1 MELLGLNY
9 AGDSY
14 CFSSEELKQTAFRI
28 DGLLKPLTTDPEQP
42 LIFIEVQ
49 YQPDHD
55 FYGRLFSEITLYLY
69 LNKPKRNWLA
79 LVIYPHRGIEKSTS
93 IEFLPFLNSP
103 QLQRIYLDDYQ
114 NRTDLSPT
122 LEFIRLIASDK
133 QQTITR
139 AKELA
144 DRLDKID
151 LDSLDFIETILVY
164 KLPHLSREEIK
175 KMLALNEVELK
186 QTRFYQE
193 VSAEGRQEGRQEGK
207 QEGLQEGKQEGLKE
221 GKQEG
226 LKEGKQ
232 VGLKEGKQ
240 IGKQEECILLLS
252 RLLRRKFGLQP
263 QLENSLQELTSLP
276 LEKLEDLADAL
287 LDFNGVTDLETW
299 LANHR

>member
-1 MELLGLNY
+1 MKTDTLFYRLFQRAPKLALELLGLNY
-9 AGDSY
+9 DGDSY

-103 QLQRIYLDDYQ
+103 QLHRIYLEDYQ
-114 NRTDLSPT
+114 NRSDLSPT

-175 KMLALNEVELK
+175 KMLALNEVELR

-207 QEGLQEGKQEGLKE
+207 QEGLQE
-221 GKQEG
+221 
-226 LKEGKQ
+226 
-232 VGLKEGKQ
+232 
-240 IGKQEECILLLS
+240 GKQEECILLLS

-287 LDFNGVTDLETW
+287 LDFNGVSDLETW

>member
-1 MELLGLNY
+1 MKTDTLFYRLFQRAPKLALELLGLDY
-9 AGDSY
+9 ANDSY

-79 LVIYPHRGIEKSTS
+79 LVIYPNRSIEKSTS

-103 QLQRIYLDDYQ
+103 QLQRIYLEDYQ
-114 NRTDLSPT
+114 NRSDLSPT

-151 LDSLDFIETILVY
+151 LDGLDFIETILVY

-175 KMLALNEVELK
+175 KMLALNEVELR

-193 VSAEGRQEGRQEGK
+193 VSAEGRQEGK
-207 QEGLQEGKQEGLKE
+207 QEGLQEGKQL
-221 GKQEG
+221 
-226 LKEGKQ
+226 
-232 VGLKEGKQ
+232 
-240 IGKQEECILLLS
+240 ECILLLS
-252 RLLRRKFGLQP
+252 RQLRRKFGLQP
-263 QLENSLQELTSLP
+263 QLENSLHDLISLP

-287 LDFNGVTDLETW
+287 LDFKAVTDLEIW
-299 LANHR
+299 LVDHR

>member
-1 MELLGLNY
+1 MKTDTLFYRLFQRAPKLALELLGLNY

-103 QLQRIYLDDYQ
+103 QLQRIYLEDYQ

-144 DRLDKID
+144 NRLDKID
-151 LDSLDFIETILVY
+151 VDSLDFIETILVY

-175 KMLALNEVELK
+175 KMLALNEVELR

-193 VSAEGRQEGRQEGK
+193 VSAEGRQEGK
-207 QEGLQEGKQEGLKE
+207 QEGLQE
-221 GKQEG
+221 
-226 LKEGKQ
+226 
-232 VGLKEGKQ
+232 
-240 IGKQEECILLLS
+240 GKQEECILLLS

>member
-1 MELLGLNY
+1 M
-9 AGDSY
+9 
-14 CFSSEELKQTAFRI
+14 
-28 DGLLKPLTTDPEQP
+28 
-42 LIFIEVQ
+42 
-49 YQPDHD
+49 
-55 FYGRLFSEITLYLY
+55 
-69 LNKPKRNWLA
+69 
-79 LVIYPHRGIEKSTS
+79 IYPHRGIEKSTS

-103 QLQRIYLDDYQ
+103 QLHRIYLEDYQ
-114 NRTDLSPT
+114 NRSDLSPT

-144 DRLDKID
+144 NRLDKIN

-175 KMLALNEVELK
+175 KMLALNEVELR

-193 VSAEGRQEGRQEGK
+193 VSAEGRQEGHQEGK
-207 QEGLQEGKQEGLKE
+207 QEGLQEGKQ
-221 GKQEG
+221 
-226 LKEGKQ
+226 
-232 VGLKEGKQ
+232 VGLKE
-240 IGKQEECILLLS
+240 GKQEECILLLS

-263 QLENSLQELTSLP
+263 QLETSLQELTCFP

-287 LDFNGVTDLETW
+287 LDFNGVSDLETW

>member
-1 MELLGLNY
+1 MSRIKLI
-9 AGDSY
+9 A
-14 CFSSEELKQTAFRI
+14 EE
-28 DGLLKPLTTDPEQP
+28 
-42 LIFIEVQ
+42 
-49 YQPDHD
+49 
-55 FYGRLFSEITLYLY
+55 
-69 LNKPKRNWLA
+69 
-79 LVIYPHRGIEKSTS
+79 S

-103 QLQRIYLDDYQ
+103 QLHRIYLDDYQ

-144 DRLDKID
+144 DRLDRID

-175 KMLALNEVELK
+175 KMLALNEVELR

-193 VSAEGRQEGRQEGK
+193 VSAEGRQEGK
-207 QEGLQEGKQEGLKE
+207 QEGLQEGKQE
-221 GKQEG
+221 
-226 LKEGKQ
+226 
-232 VGLKEGKQ
+232 
-240 IGKQEECILLLS
+240 GKQEECILLLS

-263 QLENSLQELTSLP
+263 QLENSLQELTCFP

>member
-1 MELLGLNY
+1 MKTDTLFYRLFQRAPKLALELLGLNY
-9 AGDSY
+9 ASDSY

-28 DGLLKPLTTDPEQP
+28 DGLLKPLGTDPEQP

-103 QLQRIYLDDYQ
+103 QLHRIYLEDYQ

-175 KMLALNEVELK
+175 KMLALNEVELR

-193 VSAEGRQEGRQEGK
+193 VSAEGRQEGK
-207 QEGLQEGKQEGLKE
+207 QEGLQE
-221 GKQEG
+221 
-226 LKEGKQ
+226 
-232 VGLKEGKQ
+232 
-240 IGKQEECILLLS
+240 GKQEECILLLS

-263 QLENSLQELTSLP
+263 QLENCLQELTSLP

-287 LDFNGVTDLETW
+287 LDFNAVTDLETW
-299 LANHR
+299 LVNHR

>member
-1 MELLGLNY
+1 MKTDTLFYRLFLRKPKLALELLGLDY

-14 CFSSEELKQTAFRI
+14 CFSSEEIKQTAFRI
-28 DGLLKPLTTDPEQP
+28 DGLFKPVTDDPEQP
-42 LIFIEVQ
+42 LIFVEVQ
-49 YQPDHD
+49 YQPDKD

-69 LNKPKRNWLA
+69 QNKPNRDWLV

-93 IEFLPFLNSP
+93 VEFLSFLNSP
-103 QLQRIYLDDYQ
+103 QLHRIYLEDYQ

-151 LDSLDFIETILVY
+151 LDGLDFIETILVY

-175 KMLALNEVELK
+175 KMLSLYEVELK

-193 VSAEGRQEGRQEGK
+193 IAEEERKEGRQEGRQA
-207 QEGLQEGKQEGLKE
+207 
-221 GKQEG
+221 
-226 LKEGKQ
+226 
-232 VGLKEGKQ
+232 
-240 IGKQEECILLLS
+240 ECVNLLS
-252 RLLRRKFGLQP
+252 RQLRRKFGVQP
-263 QLENSLQELTSLP
+263 QLENNLQTLTDLP
-276 LEKLEDLADAL
+276 LEKLEDLADTL
-287 LDFNGVTDLETW
+287 LDFNAMTDLETW
-299 LANHR
+299 LADHT

>member
-1 MELLGLNY
+1 MKTDTLFYRLFQRAPKLALELLGLNY
-9 AGDSY
+9 DGDSY

-144 DRLDKID
+144 NRLDKID
-151 LDSLDFIETILVY
+151 VDSLDFIETILVY

-175 KMLALNEVELK
+175 KMLALNEVELR

-193 VSAEGRQEGRQEGK
+193 VSAEGRQEGK
-207 QEGLQEGKQEGLKE
+207 QEGLQE
-221 GKQEG
+221 
-226 LKEGKQ
+226 
-232 VGLKEGKQ
+232 
-240 IGKQEECILLLS
+240 GKQEECILLLS

-263 QLENSLQELTSLP
+263 QLENCLQELTSLP

>member
-1 MELLGLNY
+1 VKTDTLFYRLFQRAPKLALELLGLDY
-9 AGDSY
+9 ANDSY

-79 LVIYPHRGIEKSTS
+79 LVIYPNRSIEKSTS
-93 IEFLPFLNSP
+93 IEFLPILNSP
-103 QLQRIYLDDYQ
+103 QLQRIYLEDYQ
-114 NRTDLSPT
+114 NRSDLSPT

-133 QQTITR
+133 EQTITR

-151 LDSLDFIETILVY
+151 VDGLDFIETILVY

-175 KMLALNEVELK
+175 KMLALNEVEL
-186 QTRFYQE
+186 
-193 VSAEGRQEGRQEGK
+193 
-207 QEGLQEGKQEGLKE
+207 
-221 GKQEG
+221 
-226 LKEGKQ
+226 
-232 VGLKEGKQ
+232 
-240 IGKQEECILLLS
+240 
-252 RLLRRKFGLQP
+252 
-263 QLENSLQELTSLP
+263 
-276 LEKLEDLADAL
+276 
-287 LDFNGVTDLETW
+287 
-299 LANHR
+299 

>member
-1 MELLGLNY
+1 MKTDTLFYRLFQRAPKLALELLGLNY
-9 AGDSY
+9 VGDSY

-28 DGLLKPLTTDPEQP
+28 DGLLKPLTNDPEQP

-103 QLQRIYLDDYQ
+103 QLHRIYLDDYQ

-175 KMLALNEVELK
+175 KMLALNEVELR

-193 VSAEGRQEGRQEGK
+193 VSAEGRQEGK
-207 QEGLQEGKQEGLKE
+207 QEGLQEGKQE
-221 GKQEG
+221 
-226 LKEGKQ
+226 
-232 VGLKEGKQ
+232 
-240 IGKQEECILLLS
+240 GKQEECILLLS

-276 LEKLEDLADAL
+276 LEKLEDLADDL

>member
-1 MELLGLNY
+1 MKTDTLFYRLFQRAPKLALELLGLDY
-9 AGDSY
+9 ANDSY

-79 LVIYPHRGIEKSTS
+79 LVIYPNRSIEKSTS

-103 QLQRIYLDDYQ
+103 QLQRIYLEDYQ
-114 NRTDLSPT
+114 NRSDLSPT

-133 QQTITR
+133 EQTITR

-151 LDSLDFIETILVY
+151 VDGLDFIETILVY

-175 KMLALNEVELK
+175 KMLALNEVELR

-193 VSAEGRQEGRQEGK
+193 VSAEGRQEGK
-207 QEGLQEGKQEGLKE
+207 QEGLQEGKQL
-221 GKQEG
+221 
-226 LKEGKQ
+226 
-232 VGLKEGKQ
+232 
-240 IGKQEECILLLS
+240 ECILLLS
-252 RLLRRKFGLQP
+252 RQLRRKFGLQP
-263 QLENSLQELTSLP
+263 QLENSLHDLISLP

-287 LDFNGVTDLETW
+287 LDFKAVTDLEIW
-299 LANHR
+299 LVDHR

>member
-1 MELLGLNY
+1 MKTDTLFYRLFQRAPKLALELLGLNY

-103 QLQRIYLDDYQ
+103 QLQRIYLEEYQ

-144 DRLDKID
+144 NRLDKID
-151 LDSLDFIETILVY
+151 VDSLDFIETILVY

-175 KMLALNEVELK
+175 KMLALNEVELR

-193 VSAEGRQEGRQEGK
+193 VSAEGRQEGK
-207 QEGLQEGKQEGLKE
+207 QEGLQE
-221 GKQEG
+221 
-226 LKEGKQ
+226 
-232 VGLKEGKQ
+232 
-240 IGKQEECILLLS
+240 GKQEECILLLS

-263 QLENSLQELTSLP
+263 QLENCLQELTSLP

-287 LDFNGVTDLETW
+287 LDFNGVSDLETW
-299 LANHR
+299 LANQR

>member
-1 MELLGLNY
+1 MKTDTLFYRLFQRAPKLALELLGLNY
-9 AGDSY
+9 DGDSY

-103 QLQRIYLDDYQ
+103 QLHRIYLEDYQ

-144 DRLDKID
+144 NRLDKID
-151 LDSLDFIETILVY
+151 VDSLDFIETILVY

-175 KMLALNEVELK
+175 KMLALNEVELR

-193 VSAEGRQEGRQEGK
+193 VSAEGRQEGK
-207 QEGLQEGKQEGLKE
+207 QK
-221 GKQEG
+221 
-226 LKEGKQ
+226 
-232 VGLKEGKQ
+232 
-240 IGKQEECILLLS
+240 ECILLLS

-263 QLENSLQELTSLP
+263 QLENSLQDLISLP
-276 LEKLEDLADAL
+276 LEKLENLADAL
-287 LDFNGVTDLETW
+287 LDFNAVTDLETW
-299 LANHR
+299 LVNHR

>member
-1 MELLGLNY
+1 MKTDTLFYRLFQRAPKLALELLGLDY
-9 AGDSY
+9 ANDSY

-79 LVIYPHRGIEKSTS
+79 LVIYPNRSIEKSTS
-93 IEFLPFLNSP
+93 IEFLPFLNLP
-103 QLQRIYLDDYQ
+103 QLQRIYLEDYQ
-114 NRTDLSPT
+114 NRSDLSPT

-133 QQTITR
+133 EQTITR

-151 LDSLDFIETILVY
+151 LDGLDFIETILVY

-175 KMLALNEVELK
+175 KMLALNEVELR

-193 VSAEGRQEGRQEGK
+193 VSAEGRQEGK
-207 QEGLQEGKQEGLKE
+207 QEGLQEGKQL
-221 GKQEG
+221 
-226 LKEGKQ
+226 
-232 VGLKEGKQ
+232 
-240 IGKQEECILLLS
+240 ECILLLS
-252 RLLRRKFGLQP
+252 RQLRRKFGLQP
-263 QLENSLQELTSLP
+263 QLENSLQDLISLP

-287 LDFNGVTDLETW
+287 LDFNAVTDLEIW
-299 LANHR
+299 LVDHR